1 MRLTVE
7 QIVLLEQTDDQ
18 GVFFN
23 NGYTKPSVIHQL
35 VGKGILK
42 PCASEKIKGVEY
54 TTAERL
60 TSKGWRICR
69 KYGIKSKK

>member
-1 MRLTVE
+1 MKLTVE

-35 VGKGILK
+35 VKQGILE
-42 PCASEKIKGVEY
+42 PCASTKVKGVEY

-69 KYGIKSKK
+69 KYNIKPKK